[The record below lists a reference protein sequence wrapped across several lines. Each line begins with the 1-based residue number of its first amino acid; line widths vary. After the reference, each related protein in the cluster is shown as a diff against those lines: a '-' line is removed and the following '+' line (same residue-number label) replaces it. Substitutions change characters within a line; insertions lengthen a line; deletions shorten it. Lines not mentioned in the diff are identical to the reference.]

1 MDVSNKIEKTFT
13 EESSQNGKNPDTKL
27 SEKLIYAIG
36 LTIVFGVEFVLRDFL
51 LPENAKDISIDLT
64 LIGEWVTLSFLVF
77 LWIPKVE
84 KKNMASIC
92 LGKFKRR
99 HLGLGV
105 LVYVLV
111 LVASS
116 MSGFVLQSV
125 GLPSLRSL
133 QPLIKGYSF
142 ATLFGLFLTG
152 TFLEEV
158 FYRGYLI
165 NRMIILTEH
174 RWVAALV
181 SWRLFTLVHLKFFG
195 LGPTIDTSV
204 ISAALVLL
212 YMKEKSV
219 WPCIIVHCIN
229 DALAFLIFPL
239 LI

>member
-1 MDVSNKIEKTFT
+1 MEQ
-13 EESSQNGKNPDTKL
+13 SSK
-27 SEKLIYAIG
+27 SEKGNGARLSKKWIFAVGLI
-36 LTIVFGVEFVLRDFL
+36 IVFGVEFVLRDFL
-51 LPENAKDISIDLT
+51 LPANASNISVGLA
-64 LIGEWVTLSFLVF
+64 LVGEWVTLSFFVF

-84 KKNMASIC
+84 KKSMASVG

-99 HLGLGV
+99 HLGWGV

-116 MSGFVLQSV
+116 ISGFVLQSV

-133 QPLIKGYSF
+133 QPLIEGYGF

-165 NRMIILTEH
+165 ERITILTRH
-174 RWVAALV
+174 RWAAAFV
-181 SWRLFTLVHLKFFG
+181 SWLLFTLVHLKFFG

-212 YMKEKSV
+212 YMKEKSI
-219 WPCIIVHCIN
+219 WPCIVVHGIN

>member
-1 MDVSNKIEKTFT
+1 MIGDASAKQSSENRKKT
-13 EESSQNGKNPDTKL
+13 DAKL
-27 SEKLIYAIG
+27 SKKSNYAAGLI
-36 LTIVFGVEFVLRDFL
+36 IVFAVEFVLRDFL
-51 LPENAKDISIDLT
+51 LPENANNISIGLA
-64 LIGEWVTLSFLVF
+64 LVGEWVAFCFLVF

-84 KKNMASIC
+84 KKNIASIG
-92 LGKFKRR
+92 LGRFKRR
-99 HLGLGV
+99 HLGWGI
-105 LVYVLV
+105 LVYLLI

-116 MSGFVLQSV
+116 VSGFLLGSV

-133 QPLIKGYSF
+133 QPMIKGYGF

-165 NRMIILTEH
+165 ERMAILTRH
-174 RWVAALV
+174 RWIAAFA
-181 SWRLFTLVHLKFFG
+181 SWLLFTLVHLKFFG

-212 YMKEKSV
+212 YLKEKSI
-219 WPCIIVHCIN
+219 WPCIVVHGIN

>member
-1 MDVSNKIEKTFT
+1 MVNALMEQ
-13 EESSQNGKNPDTKL
+13 SSQNGKNIDTKL
-27 SEKLIYAIG
+27 PKKWIYAVG
-36 LTIVFGVEFVLRDFL
+36 LAIVFGVEFVLRDFL
-51 LPENAKDISIDLT
+51 LPENAGNVSIGLA
-64 LIGEWVTLSFLVF
+64 LVGEWVALSFLVF
-77 LWIPKVE
+77 VWVPKVE
-84 KKNMASIC
+84 KKNMESIG

-99 HLGLGV
+99 HLGWGV
-105 LVYVLV
+105 LVYILV
-111 LVASS
+111 LVASFIS
-116 MSGFVLQSV
+116 SLVLESA

-133 QPLIKGYSF
+133 QPMIKGYSF

-165 NRMIILTEH
+165 ERMTILTRH
-174 RWVAALV
+174 RWVAAFV
-181 SWRLFTLVHLKFFG
+181 SWLLFTLIHLKFFG

-212 YMKEKSV
+212 YLKEKSI
-219 WPCIIVHCIN
+219 WPCIVVHGIN

>member
-1 MDVSNKIEKTFT
+1 MNVSSKTAKTFT
-13 EESSQNGKNPDTKL
+13 EQSDQSGKSTDTRL
-27 SEKLIYAIG
+27 SKKWTYAIG
-36 LTIVFGVEFVLRDFL
+36 LTIIFGIEFVLRDFL
-51 LPENAKDISIDLT
+51 LPENANNVSIGLA
-64 LIGEWVTLSFLVF
+64 LVCEWVTLSFLVF

-84 KKNMASIC
+84 KKSMASIG

-99 HLGLGV
+99 HLGWGV
-105 LVYVLV
+105 LVYILV

-116 MSGFVLQSV
+116 ISSLVLESA

-133 QPLIKGYSF
+133 QPMIRGYGF

-165 NRMIILTEH
+165 ERMTILTRH

-181 SWRLFTLVHLKFFG
+181 SWLLFTLVHLKFFG
-195 LGPTIDTSV
+195 FGPTIDTSV

-212 YMKEKSV
+212 YLKEKSI
-219 WPCIIVHCIN
+219 WPCIVVHGIN

>member
-1 MDVSNKIEKTFT
+1 MEQ
-13 EESSQNGKNPDTKL
+13 SSKNGKDNGTRL
-27 SEKLIYAIG
+27 SKKWIFAVGLI
-36 LTIVFGVEFVLRDFL
+36 IVFGVEFVLRDFL
-51 LPENAKDISIDLT
+51 LPANASDISVGLA
-64 LIGEWVTLSFLVF
+64 LVGEWVTLAFLVF

-84 KKNMASIC
+84 KKNMASIG
-92 LGKFKRR
+92 LWKFKRR
-99 HLGLGV
+99 HLGWGV

-111 LVASS
+111 LVVSS
-116 MSGFVLQSV
+116 ISGFVLQSV

-133 QPLIKGYSF
+133 QPLIEKYGF

-165 NRMIILTEH
+165 ERMTILTRH
-174 RWVAALV
+174 RWVAAFV
-181 SWRLFTLVHLKFFG
+181 SWLLFTLVHLKFFG

-212 YMKEKSV
+212 YMKEKSI
-219 WPCIIVHCIN
+219 WPCIVVHGIN

>member
-1 MDVSNKIEKTFT
+1 MNVSSKTAKTFT
-13 EESSQNGKNPDTKL
+13 EQSDQSGKSTDTRL
-27 SEKLIYAIG
+27 SKKWTYAIG
-36 LTIVFGVEFVLRDFL
+36 LTIIFGIEFVLRDFL
-51 LPENAKDISIDLT
+51 LPENANNVSIGLA
-64 LIGEWVTLSFLVF
+64 LVWEWVTLSFLVF

-84 KKNMASIC
+84 KKSMASIG

-99 HLGLGV
+99 HLGWGV
-105 LVYVLV
+105 LVYILV

-116 MSGFVLQSV
+116 ISSLVLESA

-133 QPLIKGYSF
+133 QPMIRGYGF

-165 NRMIILTEH
+165 ERMTILTRH

-181 SWRLFTLVHLKFFG
+181 SWLLFTLVHLKFFG
-195 LGPTIDTSV
+195 FGPTIDTSV

-212 YMKEKSV
+212 YLKEKSI
-219 WPCIIVHCIN
+219 WPCIVVHGIN

>member
-1 MDVSNKIEKTFT
+1 MSSRIEKTST
-13 EESSQNGKNPDTKL
+13 EKPDQNKKNTDAPL
-27 SEKLIYAIG
+27 SRKWTYAAG
-36 LTIVFGVEFVLRDFL
+36 LMIVFGIEFVLRDFL
-51 LPENAKDISIDLT
+51 LPENANDLSIGLA
-64 LIGEWVTLSFLVF
+64 LVGEWLTISFLVF

-84 KKNMASIC
+84 KKNIASIG
-92 LGKFKRR
+92 LGRFKRR
-99 HLGLGV
+99 HLMWGV
-105 LVYVLV
+105 LAYLLV

-116 MSGFVLQSV
+116 FSSFVLQSI

-133 QPLIKGYSF
+133 QPLIKGYGF

-165 NRMIILTEH
+165 ERVTILTKH
-174 RWVAALV
+174 RWAAALG
-181 SWRLFTLVHLKFFG
+181 SWILFMLVHLKFFG

-212 YMKEKSV
+212 YLKEKSI
-219 WPCIIVHCIN
+219 WPSIVVHGIN

>member
-1 MDVSNKIEKTFT
+1 LIIFLGIEF
-13 EESSQNGKNPDTKL
+13 
-27 SEKLIYAIG
+27 I
-36 LTIVFGVEFVLRDFL
+36 LRDFL
-51 LPENAKDISIDLT
+51 LPVNASDISVGLA
-64 LIGEWVTLSFLVF
+64 LVGEWVTLAFLVF
-77 LWIPKVE
+77 LWIPKIE
-84 KKNMASIC
+84 QKNMASIG

-99 HLGLGV
+99 HLAWGV

-116 MSGFVLQSV
+116 ISGFVLQSV

-133 QPLIKGYSF
+133 QPLIGGYGLV
-142 ATLFGLFLTG
+142 TLFGLFLTG

-165 NRMIILTEH
+165 ERLKMLTKH
-174 RWVAALV
+174 RWVAAFV
-181 SWRLFTLVHLKFFG
+181 SWLLFTLVHLKFFG

-219 WPCIIVHCIN
+219 WPCIVVHGIN
-229 DALAFLIFPL
+229 DALAFLLFPL
-239 LI
+239 LL